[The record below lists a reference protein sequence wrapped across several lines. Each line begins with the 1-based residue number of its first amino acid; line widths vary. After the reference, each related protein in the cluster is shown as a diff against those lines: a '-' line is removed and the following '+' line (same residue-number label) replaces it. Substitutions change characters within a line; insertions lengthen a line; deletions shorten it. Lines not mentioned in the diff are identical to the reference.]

1 MGDSDTLINRGYM
14 PQVLVFITLFLIV
27 YISRESR
34 ISNSSAL
41 KTQEPVVLYIHEQS
55 GLDEVVDLLEGL
67 DVELDREEIRWVSGL
82 LGWRNF
88 SIGRYELDGEYSYE
102 ELLSRLSLGLQ
113 DHASVTIPSGATVG
127 RLSAALSRQ
136 MKADSLNFAV
146 LFSNESVLLTQFDM
160 SGEEL
165 FSRMLPD
172 TYNFYWT
179 TAPENVIERIYDEFV
194 RRFEERYAEEI
205 EQSSLDLDQ
214 LVVLASIIEWEAA
227 NQEEKAR
234 ISGLYRNRLDRNMRL
249 QADPTVIYAIGEH
262 RRLLYE
268 DYETDH
274 PYNTYRI
281 RGLPP
286 GPITNPDYVSLR
298 AALFPEEHD
307 YLYMVAS
314 PGGGH
319 VFSRTFDEHR
329 SASNRWREWIREQYR
344 IRDQRE
350 SGN

>member
-1 MGDSDTLINRGYM
+1 MLLNRGSL
-14 PQVLVFITLFLIV
+14 PQVMVFIILFLVV

-34 ISNSSAL
+34 ISNPSAL

-55 GLDEVVDLLEGL
+55 GLDEVIELLEELNVDLN
-67 DVELDREEIRWVSGL
+67 REETRWVSAL

-88 SIGRYELDGEYSYE
+88 SVGRYELDGAYSYE

-113 DHASVTIPSGATVG
+113 DHAAVTIPSGATVS
-127 RLSAALSRQ
+127 RFSRILSHQ
-136 MKADSLNFAV
+136 MKADSLDFV
-146 LFSNESVLLTQFDM
+146 QLFSDESQLLEEMGM
-160 SGEEL
+160 SGNEL

-179 TAPENVIERIYDEFV
+179 TAPENVIKRIYNEFT
-194 RRFEERYAEEI
+194 RRFEEGYAAEI
-205 EQSSLDLDQ
+205 EQSSLDLSQ
-214 LVVLASIIEWEAA
+214 LVILASIIEWEAA

-234 ISGLYRNRLDRNMRL
+234 IGGLYRNRLDRNMRL

-274 PYNTYRI
+274 PYNTYII

-286 GPITNPDYVSLR
+286 GPITNPDYVSLK

-319 VFSRTFDEHR
+319 VFSKTFDEHR

-350 SGN
+350 SGR